1 VLIAEDE
8 TLIRLDLR
16 ALLERAGFEVCAEA
30 GDGIEAVELARAHEP
45 RLAILDVR
53 MPRLDGIEAARRI
66 LEERQLPILL
76 LTAYDEEELVRRAA
90 DAGVYGYLVKP
101 FGERDLLPAIRTAA
115 ARHED
120 LAALRTEAASLADAL
135 AARKSIERAKGL
147 LMAVEGIT
155 EEEAFVR
162 LRTEAQASRR
172 PLKAVAD
179 AEIERLAGA
188 APTRQRPVAAAPA
201 GAGEVLEL
209 VRSGKAATR
218 GDLVWLTGLSRSTV
232 SVRLDAL
239 LAAGYLV
246 PGGQQPSSGGRP
258 PSTFAFNRDGGV
270 VLVAELGRDSSR
282 AALADFA
289 GGLLAERRGPVGLVH
304 GHDAVDAWLEE
315 QLGELLAAVRRPRD
329 DLRGIGLGLPPAAEA
344 RRLGA
349 GRGVPVAADGCVN
362 LRALAE
368 HRTQWPDVAHLLYVA
383 AGETVECALV
393 VDGTVHRG
401 TDGAAGLLDGAWEPG
416 STGRTAGREL
426 GELLATAVDLFN
438 PALLVL
444 AGAGEGPPEQLL
456 AGVRELVYRRSAPR
470 ATRELRIVPA
480 ALDGNAAL
488 AGAALL
494 VTDRLLAPAAVDRR
508 LER

>member
-1 VLIAEDE
+1 VKVLIAEDE

-30 GDGIEAVELARAHEP
+30 RDGVEAVELAREHEP

-90 DAGVYGYLVKP
+90 GAGVFGYLVKP

-115 ARHED
+115 ARHEE

-147 LMAVEGIT
+147 LTAVEGIT

-162 LRTEAQASRR
+162 LRTEAQKSRR
-172 PLKAVAD
+172 PLRAVAEE
-179 AEIERLAGA
+179 AIERLAGA
-188 APTRQRPVAAAPA
+188 APARPRTAAPPA

-218 GDLVWLTGLSRSTV
+218 GELVRLTGLSRSTI

-246 PGGQQPSSGGRP
+246 PGGHRPSSGGRP
-258 PSTFAFNRDGGV
+258 PSTFAFNRGAGV
-270 VLVAELGRDSSR
+270 VLVADLGRDSSR
-282 AALADFA
+282 VALADLA

-304 GHDAVDAWLEE
+304 GHDAVDAWLDER
-315 QLGELLAAVRRPRD
+315 LGELLAAARRPRD
-329 DLRGIGLGLPPAAEA
+329 DLRGIGLALPPAAEA
-344 RRLGA
+344 GSLGG
-349 GRGVPVAADGCVN
+349 GRGVPVAADGSVN

-368 HRTQWPDVAHLLYVA
+368 HRTQWPGVDHLLYVGV
-383 AGETVECALV
+383 GETVECALV
-393 VDGTVHRG
+393 VDGAVHRG
-401 TDGAAGLLDGAWEPG
+401 TAGAAGLLDRAWQPG
-416 STGRTAGREL
+416 SNGRTAGREL

-444 AGAGEGPPEQLL
+444 AGAGDAPPEQLL

-480 ALDGNAAL
+480 ALDGDAAL

-494 VTDRLLAPAAVDRR
+494 VTDRLLEVGLQP
-508 LER
+508 ER